1 MTTDQITNQMFQR
14 AHFAAIL
21 CGILQEWPDEEV
33 TEVKFNDIRTFVCKS
48 LQRCSN
54 YGVGDQIEDKLLQVA
69 NDYIGQHNA
78 VIEANQILNQ

>member
-21 CGILQEWPDEEV
+21 CGILQEWPSEEQV
-33 TEVKFNDIRTFVCKS
+33 TFNDIRTFICQS
-48 LQRCSN
+48 LQRCGN
-54 YGVGDQIEDKLLQVA
+54 HGVDDHIEHTLLRSA
-69 NDYIGQHNA
+69 NDYIDQHNA